1 MDGWM
6 DGWMMDVTYI
16 DAITI
21 NMYED
26 PIKNKHAKLSEQPNS
41 ISIWAG
47 HSLYLGL
54 ERTEKALSQAGN
66 SSIHEGSLC

>member
-26 PIKNKHAKLSEQPNS
+26 PIKNKHAKLSE
-41 ISIWAG
+41 
-47 HSLYLGL
+47 
-54 ERTEKALSQAGN
+54 
-66 SSIHEGSLC
+66 